1 MLTQTSDA
9 AAARALKAKP
19 QEPQVTP
26 TNVRVKQ
33 ETMVKT
39 ESSGPS
45 QELLAAYNA
54 LQMNQTGKAGAPF
67 SVDQLLIGAHEGPTQ
82 NVANRPGNPPVK
94 YEGE

>member
-9 AAARALKAKP
+9 VAARALKDKP
-19 QEPQVTP
+19 EGLQVTP

-33 ETMVKT
+33 EAMVKT

-54 LQMNQTGKAGAPF
+54 LQMNQTGKAGIP
-67 SVDQLLIGAHEGPTQ
+67 SRQISC
-82 NVANRPGNPPVK
+82 
-94 YEGE
+94 